1 MRQKIEAYLNEQKE
15 NIINDLQKLVEI
27 PSVVSDP
34 IEGKPYGEDSAAALD
49 KTMELCKDAGLKVL
63 NCDYHLIHADLGE
76 NPKLGILA
84 HADVV
89 RPGEGWS
96 YPPFTCTIVGDR
108 IYGRGTTDDKG
119 PLIGALYAMKCIQD
133 LNIQLKSGVR
143 LLVGGAEETGKR
155 IDLTYY
161 HDRHEFPPNI
171 VALDGE
177 FPVVNAEKGIVRVA
191 YGKDE
196 MVGADES
203 RAILSIH
210 GSDTYNAIPGTAS
223 AVVCGVSKEDLEAAA
238 SKLSLDVSFSF
249 EEEEDGKILIKG
261 TGVRCH
267 SSNPGNGINALTGLL
282 TLLNKMQFTG
292 QLANVIGKIC
302 TYFPHGDFNGKAAGI
317 YFSRE
322 PMGDLTLTFSV
333 MEYEG
338 KDLSLITEIRYP
350 NGATKEEILEKI
362 KGIIKELGLEYK
374 QTISASDPHYVEPST
389 PFVKTLL
396 DVYHEYTGL
405 PATCTSAGGSTYV
418 HGYPGVVFGPYY
430 PGKDYCIHKKDE
442 FLDLPEFITNTAMLV
457 EVILRICG

>member
-223 AVVCGVSKEDLEAAA
+223 AVAVSY
-238 SKLSLDVSFSF
+238 
-249 EEEEDGKILIKG
+249 
-261 TGVRCH
+261 TH
-267 SSNPGNGINALTGLL
+267 L
-282 TLLNKMQFTG
+282 TLPT
-292 QLANVIGKIC
+292 
-302 TYFPHGDFNGKAAGI
+302 T
-317 YFSRE
+317 
-322 PMGDLTLTFSV
+322 
-333 MEYEG
+333 
-338 KDLSLITEIRYP
+338 
-350 NGATKEEILEKI
+350 
-362 KGIIKELGLEYK
+362 
-374 QTISASDPHYVEPST
+374 
-389 PFVKTLL
+389 
-396 DVYHEYTGL
+396 
-405 PATCTSAGGSTYV
+405 
-418 HGYPGVVFGPYY
+418 
-430 PGKDYCIHKKDE
+430 
-442 FLDLPEFITNTAMLV
+442 
-457 EVILRICG
+457 